1 MLPMVIT
8 DFEYCSASQAMEDGA
23 TIAVCL
29 SRAQAAAAGN
39 DGVQEAVATFE
50 AIRYERVRSAQK
62 TGEQT
67 RDIWH
72 KADFSAAKKD
82 PQSLRLRRE
91 AWLLNFDA
99 ETYAEAHYDDT
110 ARTLRANS
118 EGGIFGD
125 TECGRKLHVPEGK
138 EGYLEY
144 NEKLV
149 NIASSVNA
157 VEVLDG

>member
-1 MLPMVIT
+1 
-8 DFEYCSASQAMEDGA
+8 MEDGA

-29 SRAQAAAAGN
+29 SKAQEAAAAAESKS
-39 DGVQEAVATFE
+39 DGVQEAIATFE

-72 KADFSAAKKD
+72 KADFAAAKKN

-99 ETYAEAHYDDT
+99 EIYAEEHYEAT
-110 ARTLRANS
+110 AKVLRNNPDR
-118 EGGIFGD
+118 GVFGD
-125 TECGRKLHVPEGK
+125 TEPGRKLHVPEGR

-144 NEKLV
+144 NY
-149 NIASSVNA
+149 
-157 VEVLDG
+157 

>member
-1 MLPMVIT
+1 
-8 DFEYCSASQAMEDGA
+8 MEDGA

-29 SRAQAAAAGN
+29 SRAQAAGGTES
-39 DGVQEAVATFE
+39 DGVREAVATFA

-72 KADFSAAKKD
+72 RADFAAAKKN

-91 AWLLNFDA
+91 AWLLDFDA
-99 ETYAEAHYDDT
+99 ETYAEEHYEET
-110 ARTLRANS
+110 ARVLRANPD
-118 EGGIFGD
+118 GGVFGD
-125 TECGRKLHVPEGK
+125 TEQGRKLHVPEGK

-144 NEKLV
+144 NEKPADVTRTL
-149 NIASSVNA
+149 
-157 VEVLDG
+157 VEV